1 MARVQYKLEYLERG
15 SIDDCMMERLIDVF
29 RLSPDDVCSQLDC
42 DLLRYFPEL
51 FAEPL
56 RVRSIA
62 SVVASFFSM
71 ANWKQGCTI
80 LDVGCGFGLEAIC
93 MRAIGAR
100 RVAGLDVSEGKIQ
113 TARRIASMIE
123 SDVQF
128 VQGDTLVPFEDGA
141 FDGILIK
148 DALSHLTEDDPFLA
162 EAARVLSPQGTLL
175 IIDDRN
181 ALSPMVQ
188 WKTRRLWRT
197 CEFGSLADMTQL
209 GLTSNYFSIR
219 LEHLARIA
227 PDLPQEDREHIARR
241 TRGYTNEQLPQFV
254 ESIPKG
260 TRPSLRKAPCINPAN
275 GMVQERLLNPL
286 GLCSNLNR
294 RGFKASI
301 RPFSGRRIVT
311 ALWPLTLPL
320 TSSFCVIG
328 EKLPTRQFTKLNPE
342 AEQHR

>member
-1 MARVQYKLEYLERG
+1 MARAQYKLEYSEDG
-15 SIDDCMMERLIDVF
+15 SIDNCMIERLRDVF
-29 RLSPDDVCSQLDC
+29 RLSPEDVCSQLDS
-42 DLLRYFPEL
+42 DLLRYYPEL
-51 FAEPL
+51 FADPL

-62 SVVASFFSM
+62 AVVASFFSM
-71 ANWKQGCTI
+71 AKWKQGCTI
-80 LDVGCGFGLEAIC
+80 LDVGCGFGLQAIC

-100 RVAGLDVSEGKIQ
+100 RVVGLDVTEGKIR
-113 TARRIASMIE
+113 TARTIASMIK
-123 SDVQF
+123 SDAQF
-128 VQGDTLVPFEDGA
+128 VQGNTLASFEDGA

-162 EAARVLSPQGTLL
+162 EAARVLSAQGSLL

-197 CEFGSLADMTQL
+197 CEFGSPVDMAQL
-209 GLTSNYFSIR
+209 GLTSNYSSIR
-219 LEHLARIA
+219 LEHLTRIA
-227 PDLPQEDREHIARR
+227 PDLPQKDREHIARR
-241 TRGYTNEQLPQFV
+241 TRGYTNEELPHLV
-254 ESIPKG
+254 GSTPKG
-260 TRPSLRKAPCINPAN
+260 TRPPVRRAPCINPAN

-286 GLCSNLNR
+286 ALRSNLNQ
-294 RGFKASI
+294 RGFRASI

-328 EKLPTRQFTKLNPE
+328 QKQRD
-342 AEQHR
+342 